1 VNSLQP
7 NEKWVIISRPG
18 DYTELGKK
26 YGISPVLARIMRNR
40 GVSGDE
46 EVSEYLSSEPGR
58 LSDGKYSGFNLP
70 DMDRA
75 VEIIRG
81 KISGEKRIRI
91 VGDYDIDGVTATYIL
106 LKGLKKA
113 GAKADYRIP
122 HRIRDGYGLNRN
134 IIEEARSAG
143 IDTIITCDNGV
154 AALEEI
160 SLAKDY
166 GMTVVITD
174 HHEVPFDTSSGE
186 KAELLPPADA
196 TVDPK
201 REDCDYPCK
210 QICGAYVAYKFISC
224 LFDRMGIP
232 PEGYRDFLEIAAFA
246 TIGDVMPLTQENRV
260 LVKEGLKR
268 LELTRNPGLQS
279 LISLNQLE
287 GKTLTP
293 YHVGFI
299 LGPCLNAAGRL
310 GEADDALELLLC
322 ENKEEAHGKAVILK
336 EMNDSRKSLTEKGVL
351 EALRL
356 AGTPEYQRDRVLVIF
371 LKDCHESIAGI
382 VAGKV
387 REQTG
392 KPVFILTP
400 GETFDETPCLKGSGR
415 SIDSYN
421 MFEEMSAV
429 KDIFIRFGGHAMAA
443 GLSIPADR
451 LGELRERLNAN
462 TTLKEEDLI
471 IKLKIDM
478 ELPLSFVNY
487 ELIEELKKLEPF
499 GTGNEK
505 PVFAARDVDI
515 KDLSILGKSG
525 NVLKGRINDGS
536 AFFECIYFGTDAAD
550 RKEYI
555 EKNGMRKF
563 KIVYSLEINE
573 FRGKRS
579 IQIVLNGIK

>member
-1 VNSLQP
+1 MNILKP
-7 NEKWVIISRPG
+7 NQKWVIISRPG
-18 DYTELGKK
+18 DYTELGRK
-26 YGISPVLARIMRNR
+26 YGISPVLARIMGNR

-46 EVSEYLSSEPGR
+46 EALEYLSTAPDR
-58 LSDGKYSGFNLP
+58 LSDEKYSGFNLP

-75 VEIIRG
+75 VGITIE
-81 KISGEKRIRI
+81 KISEGKSIRI
-91 VGDYDIDGVTATYIL
+91 VGDYDIDGVTSTFIL

-113 GAKADYRIP
+113 GAVADYRIP
-122 HRIRDGYGLNRN
+122 HRIRDGYGLNTN
-134 IIEEARSAG
+134 IIEEARDAG
-143 IDTIITCDNGV
+143 IDTIITCDNGI
-154 AALEEI
+154 AALDEV

-174 HHEVPFDTSSGE
+174 HHEVPFDTASGE
-186 KAELLPPADA
+186 KSELLPPADA
-196 TVDPK
+196 VVDPK
-201 REDCDYPCK
+201 RNGCAYPCK
-210 QICGAYVAYKFISC
+210 QICGAYVAYKFIVS
-224 LFDRMGIP
+224 LYERMGIP
-232 PEGYRDFLEIAAFA
+232 AEKHREFLEIAAFA
-246 TIGDVMPLTQENRV
+246 TIGDVMPLTRENRI
-260 LVKEGLKR
+260 LVREGLKR
-268 LELTRNPGLQS
+268 LECTENPGLRA
-279 LISLNQLE
+279 LVSLNQLE
-287 GKTLTP
+287 GKNLTP

-310 GEADDALELLLC
+310 GDADDALELLLC
-322 ENKEEAHGKAVILK
+322 DNEEEAHGKAVILK
-336 EMNDSRKSLTEKGVL
+336 EMNDSRKSLTEKGVM

-356 AGTPEYQRDRVLVIF
+356 ADTPEYQKDRVLVIC
-371 LKDCHESIAGI
+371 LEDCHESIAGI
-382 VAGKV
+382 IAGKV
-387 REQTG
+387 RERTG

-415 SIDSYN
+415 SIESYN

-429 KDIFIRFGGHAMAA
+429 QDIFIRFGGHAMAA
-443 GLSIPADR
+443 GLSLPKER
-451 LGELRERLNAN
+451 LGEFRERINRNSSLRD
-462 TTLKEEDLI
+462 EDLV

-478 ELPLSFVNY
+478 ELPLSYVNMS
-487 ELIEELKKLEPF
+487 LIEELKMLEPF

-515 KDLSILGKSG
+515 KDLSILGKSA

-563 KIVYSLEINE
+563 KIVYSPEINE